1 MKAIILGLV
10 QGITEFLPVS
20 SSGHLVVMKSLLGF
34 QSPGIAFEVL
44 LHLATM
50 LSVLVFFNK
59 KVITALLDWKYVL
72 AIIVGCIPAGI
83 VGVFFGDAIEAMF
96 DGLKWVEIF
105 FVLNGVLLIAGW
117 KLAQGNRNGKQLN
130 LLTAFLIGLA
140 QALAVMPGI
149 SRSGMTI
156 TAGVLLGLDREEA
169 FKFSFFLFLPA
180 VFGAGLLKAR
190 EISEFA
196 ISAGEIGGFIVAFG
210 IGILAL
216 SLLKNTLSSK
226 KFSAYGV
233 YTLVLGLI
241 LIVVDK
247 IFGMV

>member
-34 QSPGIAFEVL
+34 QSPGITFEVL

-50 LSVLVFFNK
+50 LSVLVFFNR
-59 KVITALLDWKYVL
+59 KVITTLLDWKYVL
-72 AIIVGCIPAGI
+72 AIIVGSIPAGI

-96 DGLKWVEIF
+96 EGLKWVEIF

-117 KLAQGNRNGKQLN
+117 KFAKSNGKELN

-180 VFGAGLLKAR
+180 VFGAGLLKVK

-196 ISAGEIGGFIVAFG
+196 ISPGEIGGFVVAFSV
-210 IGILAL
+210 GILAL
-216 SLLKNTLSSK
+216 SFLKNTLSSR

-233 YTLVLGLI
+233 YTLALGLI